1 MLVDSSPKISPT
13 TCVSQTGTVSSSDDG
28 VFVSSAPSVQVGSVG
43 SHKSSIEIVIDAS
56 NSPVG
61 DVMVIFTK
69 PYSGSPSADS
79 ILKTLVAELKVNQSI
94 VLGS

>member
-1 MLVDSSPKISPT
+1 M
-13 TCVSQTGTVSSSDDG
+13 SQTGTVSSSSAG
-28 VFVSSAPSVQVGSVG
+28 VRELSVPSVQEGSDG

-69 PYSGSPSADS
+69 PCAGSPSADS
-79 ILKTLVAELKVNQSI
+79 ILKTLLAELKVNQSMST
-94 VLGS
+94 GSY